1 MQHLNHINQEMRGDF
16 ELAMKRISEQSQ
28 AQRHHD
34 HIVAEELIQRL
45 HQERNETVVNL
56 INLEERTQGD
66 GANHGQGV

>member
-1 MQHLNHINQEMRGDF
+1 MQHLNHNQEMRGDF

-34 HIVAEELIQRL
+34 HIVAEELFQRL